1 MTRNKW
7 LAFNIAMPEQLIP
20 IYDFLQNE
28 LNEILSDDYY
38 RNQLESLDLSAMS
51 KNTPTS
57 NILLQQNGRWV
68 MNCSTLIT
76 YLLLLV

>member
-1 MTRNKW
+1 MIRNQW

-38 RNQLESLDLSAMS
+38 RNQLESLDF
-51 KNTPTS
+51 KK
-57 NILLQQNGRWV
+57 
-68 MNCSTLIT
+68 
-76 YLLLLV
+76 YLWNNKWRL